1 MNIMRKLNKMT
12 KIISVFKEKDGHF
25 ESAKKTKK
33 LTHEN
38 QTALPETAANQ
49 IINLAPDS

>member
-1 MNIMRKLNKMT
+1 MILS
-12 KIISVFKEKDGHF
+12 I
-25 ESAKKTKK
+25 ESSCDDSAIAITDIKTKK

-38 QTALPETAANQ
+38 QTAHPGTAAA